1 MPDQPAT
8 AALTDDWR
16 AGGFALYVHWP
27 FCAAKCPYCD
37 FNSHVAA
44 AIDQPR
50 WLAAYRAEIARL
62 GTELPGRVLNSIFF
76 GGGTPSL
83 MTPDTVAGVIAAARE
98 AWPFANDI
106 EITLEA
112 NPTSVETGRFRAFAE
127 GGVNRVSM
135 GVQALNDD
143 DLRRLGRM
151 HSVAEARAAFDIARD
166 CFTRVSFDLI
176 YARQDQDR
184 AHWRRELSQALA
196 KHPRVFSPFYLSMV
210 RVGEATGML
219 EDVFYRLFEHLE
231 FERYMREQVKS
242 ALRYPMFVVAAMI
255 AAIVIVNLFVIPAF
269 AKVFAGFGA
278 ELPLMTRLLLGFSG
292 FMVEYWPLLLA
303 VVVAAVFAFRA
314 WVGTAAGRLAWDRI
328 TLRLPIA
335 GKILHK
341 AALSRFARSFALGQ
355 RSGVPVM
362 QALSNAAQ
370 TVDNVHVA
378 RRIEAMRESVERG
391 ESLLRSAIGA
401 GIFTPVVLQMVAVGE
416 ESGAVD
422 DMMEEIG
429 DMYRQEVEYELKTLG
444 QQIEPILI
452 VLLGILVLILA
463 LGIFL
468 PMWDLGK
475 VAIKR

>member
-1 MPDQPAT
+1 MPAFT
-8 AALTDDWR
+8 YKARNAASELVEGALEGASAGAVADVLRGQGLVPVSIAEAQGRSEARGASGPGMSLFR
-16 AGGFALYVHWP
+16 ARV
-27 FCAAKCPYCD
+27 
-37 FNSHVAA
+37 SHVDLLLFSRQMHTLLKSGVPILRALNGLQEA
-44 AIDQPR
+44 AINPELR
-50 WLAAYRAEIARL
+50 RVIGEIR
-62 GTELPGRVLNSIFF
+62 E
-76 GGGTPSL
+76 SL
-83 MTPDTVAGVIAAARE
+83 
-98 AWPFANDI
+98 
-106 EITLEA
+106 
-112 NPTSVETGRFRAFAE
+112 E
-127 GGVNRVSM
+127 GG
-135 GVQALNDD
+135 
-143 DLRRLGRM
+143 
-151 HSVAEARAAFDIARD
+151 RD
-166 CFTRVSFDLI
+166 
-176 YARQDQDR
+176 
-184 AHWRRELSQALA
+184 LSQAMA
-196 KHPRVFSPFYLSMV
+196 RHPRVFSPFYLSMV

-292 FMVEYWPLLLA
+292 FMLEFWPVLLA
-303 VVVAAVFAFRA
+303 VGLGAVFGFRA
-314 WVGTAAGRLAWDRI
+314 WVGTASGRVAWDRFS
-328 TLRLPIA
+328 LRIPIA

-391 ESLLRSAIGA
+391 ESLLRAALGA

-468 PMWDLGK
+468 PLWDLGK